1 MDTYRSILAIV
12 LAFFILLGYQYLYVA
27 PQQEQE
33 QPVVEETAEVQQP
46 KVPVQEAM
54 PQAVVPEAMPQAVV
68 SAENIQV
75 EQPAAFV
82 EPASLSSQAVGKDII
97 VETSSFTAVIT
108 ENGGGVKS
116 YKLNHFNE
124 TIDADSERKELI
136 STESFIEL
144 PLYFSWGVD
153 PSRAQI
159 PLFASDKATLKV
171 HGSESQTLTMTAKLS
186 SGLQLTRR
194 LVFDPESYM
203 IEMSIDIYNFS
214 ETALQGSPYVSLT
227 NFPFDA
233 SVQRYFFS
241 GPVALVDGKLEEV
254 KPGDLEEKSETLTG
268 NITWAAFEGTYFM
281 TGVIPEQNE
290 GISVELSAEGEKIRT
305 LLIGVE
311 DVIPAK
317 GHLQYNYQIYFGP
330 KKMATLQAAGHD
342 LERVVNFGWFDKL
355 ARPALF
361 LLNFFYGYVGNY
373 GVSIILVTILIKLLF
388 WPIAQKGLKSMKNM
402 QKIQPKMAKLKEKY
416 KNDKNRLNEEMM
428 VLYKTYKV
436 NPVGGCLP
444 MLLQIP
450 VFFALYKVLLQAIEL
465 RHAPFMLWI
474 TDLSA
479 PDRLFIGL
487 DLPYLGGLPVL
498 TLLMG
503 ASMFLQQRMTPAP
516 ADATQAK
523 IMMFLPVIF
532 TFMFLN
538 FASGLVLYWLI
549 NNLLSIVQ
557 QYLINKKAAA
567 A

>member
-1 MDTYRSILAIV
+1 MDNYRAILAIV
-12 LAFFILLGYQYLYVA
+12 LSFLILLGYQYLFV
-27 PQQEQE
+27 PPMEEQE
-33 QPVVEETAEVQQP
+33 QPIAEKTVEKQQP
-46 KVPVQEAM
+46 QTPAQKVQ
-54 PQAVVPEAMPQAVV
+54 PQITP
-68 SAENIQV
+68 AEIA
-75 EQPAAFV
+75 QPTKFV
-82 EPASLSSQAVGKDII
+82 EPAGLPTQEGKDI
-97 VETSSFTAVIT
+97 VVDTNSFTAVIT

-124 TIDADSERKELI
+124 TTDTDSERKELI
-136 STESFIEL
+136 TTESFTEL

-159 PLFASDKATLKV
+159 PLFASDKKTLKV
-171 HGSESQTLTMTAKLS
+171 EAGEGQTLTMTAQLS
-186 SGLQLTRR
+186 SGLQVTRR
-194 LVFDPESYM
+194 LVFDPDSYLFDL
-203 IEMSIDIYNFS
+203 SIDIYNFS
-214 ETALQGSPYVSLT
+214 ETALKGSPYMSITSLPY
-227 NFPFDA
+227 NSA
-233 SVQRYFFS
+233 AQRYLFS
-241 GPVALVDGKLEEV
+241 GPAALIDGKLEEI
-254 KPGDLEEKSETLTG
+254 KPGDLEEASKTLKG
-268 NITWAAFEGTYFM
+268 NIIWAAYEGTYFM

-290 GISVELSAEGEKIRT
+290 GISLKLSAEGEKVRS

-311 DVIPAK
+311 DVIPAN
-317 GHLQYNYQIYFGP
+317 GHLQYNYQVYFGP
-330 KKMATLQAAGHD
+330 KKMETLKEAGHD
-342 LERVVNFGWFDKL
+342 LERIVNFGWFDKL
-355 ARPALF
+355 AKPALF

-373 GVSIILVTILIKLLF
+373 GIAIILVTILIKILF

-416 KNDKNRLNEEMM
+416 KDDKTRLNEEMM
-428 VLYKTYKV
+428 NLYKTYKV

-444 MLLQIP
+444 MLMQIP

-479 PDRLFIGL
+479 PDRLFIGV

-503 ASMFLQQRMTPAP
+503 ASMFLQQKMTPAP
-516 ADATQAK
+516 ADPTQAK

-538 FASGLVLYWLI
+538 FASGLVLYWFV
-549 NNLLSIVQ
+549 NNLLSIAQ

-567 A
+567 T